1 VVIELKE
8 TSRFN
13 QSDMSGWIV
22 WVGDQPL
29 NLGGSKIASFAATSR
44 FKENNPITYQL
55 SGS

>member
-1 VVIELKE
+1 MIELKE